1 MTVTVTARSAVMGRR
16 TCAVLAATSAVL
28 HGFMATD
35 ASGPAVAT
43 LMIGMAAACLY
54 CARELW
60 MCSSLRAWCVVALMN
75 VAMVAA
81 HWSMPAHHHGSVA
94 GQSVTGV
101 AAQSPSILMTVAT
114 TIAMSEVALAV
125 AVLWY
130 RSRDNVDRL
139 ALGRGE
145 LV

>member
-1 MTVTVTARSAVMGRR
+1 MTMSVTARSAVVGRR

-35 ASGPAVAT
+35 ATGLAVAV
-43 LMIGMAAACLY
+43 LMVGMAAVCLY

-60 MCSSLRAWCVVALMN
+60 MCGSLRAWCVVALMN

-81 HWSMPAHHHGSVA
+81 HWSLPAHHHGSLA
-94 GQSVTGV
+94 GQSLAGV
-101 AAQSPSILMTVAT
+101 AAQSPSTLMTVAT
-114 TIAMSEVALAV
+114 TIAMSEVGLAV

-130 RSRDNVDRL
+130 RTRNNADRL

-145 LV
+145 LA